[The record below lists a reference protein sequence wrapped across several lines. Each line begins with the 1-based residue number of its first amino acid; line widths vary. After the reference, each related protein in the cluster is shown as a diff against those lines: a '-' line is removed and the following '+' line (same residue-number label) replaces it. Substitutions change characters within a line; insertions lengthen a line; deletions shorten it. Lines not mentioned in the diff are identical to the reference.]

1 MLSERRGAINLH
13 NLFESHMAS
22 KSCEEE
28 VVVVSNLTQLGSEV
42 ATLHSQMVVNERLP
56 HKNGGKFAQSVYYY
70 YYYCEETFAHV
81 PSVSS
86 AFFRFLGTSK
96 RIAINVLAN
105 DFSRTAKYSP
115 I

>member
-70 YYYCEETFAHV
+70 YCGGTKIRTCPFRLLRLL
-81 PSVSS
+81 PVSWY
-86 AFFRFLGTSK
+86 FK
-96 RIAINVLAN
+96 KDCN
-105 DFSRTAKYSP
+105 
-115 I
+115 